1 MKKGF
6 EKIYGYLSSKLPEH
20 CEVVQQWLYRSYLI
34 RQYSQNR
41 RGAGKCHTLEQLHDS
56 VDCSTAVEA
65 EVEAGVVVAAVA
77 VACAVDTLR
86 NC

>member
-1 MKKGF
+1 M
-6 EKIYGYLSSKLPEH
+6 
-20 CEVVQQWLYRSYLI
+20 I

-56 VDCSTAVEA
+56 VDCSTAVEV
-65 EVEAGVVVAAVA
+65 EVGVAAVAAVA